1 VVDVLALG
9 GRKVLSASE
18 SGLGKLLAQI
28 KADGLEMPV
37 DRLLRRMND
46 PNVPEDRRDEIAAI
60 VAPYTAPRLSAVTVQ
75 KRPSQMSDEEITGL
89 LDQAKEDMRRLG
101 IGGRNPWPRRMH

>member
-1 VVDVLALG
+1 
-9 GRKVLSASE
+9 
-18 SGLGKLLAQI
+18 LLAQI